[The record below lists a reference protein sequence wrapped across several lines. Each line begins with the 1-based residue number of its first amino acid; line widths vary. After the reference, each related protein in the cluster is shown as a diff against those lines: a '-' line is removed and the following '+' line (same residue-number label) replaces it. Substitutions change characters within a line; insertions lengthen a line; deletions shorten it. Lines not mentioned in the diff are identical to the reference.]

1 MRKLLLVS
9 AAIGGLLIVPAAF
22 ADVSVTI
29 GPDVDTWVESYDAPA
44 VTYEGDVV
52 VGTALPE
59 DVQIVEVPKHENL
72 GFVRLG
78 KKRVIVERKTHKIIK
93 VY

>member
-1 MRKLLLVS
+1 MRKLLLIC
-9 AAIGGLLIVPAAF
+9 AAIGGLSIAPAF
-22 ADVSVTI
+22 AAVGVTI

-44 VTYEGDVV
+44 LTYEGDVV
-52 VGTALPE
+52 VGTTLPE
-59 DVQIVEVPKHENL
+59 DVQIVEVPKHKDL

-78 KKRVIVERKTHKIIK
+78 KKRVIVERKTHKIVK